1 MKLPI
6 SWLSEFVEIPEGTT
20 GRDVAAAL
28 LSVGFEVESVET
40 VGDVR
45 GALVVGQVKQIEELT
60 EFKKPIR
67 WCQVDIGTSVNGII
81 CGARNFAEGDLVVIA
96 LPGTTLPGDFTISAR
111 ETYGHVSNGM
121 ICSERELGLGQDHD
135 GIMIL
140 PAGSA
145 KPGDDAFPILGL
157 GDEVLDIAVTPDRG
171 YALSIRGLAREY
183 AIATGRA
190 LVDPGVKLA
199 ELPEATGT
207 AITAA
212 SDDRAA
218 CDLLVLHT
226 LSNFNPAAPTPDFIK
241 NRLSAVGVRSISL
254 AVDVTNYVMF
264 EIGQPLHAF
273 DADKVSGTIR
283 ARRAVEG
290 EKLETLD
297 HTERELASADLVIA
311 DDKSALSIAGVMGG
325 ASSEISETTTRV
337 VIEAAHF
344 DSVNTA
350 QSSRRHKLSSEA
362 SRRFERGVDR
372 MLAPIAAARASEL
385 LIEFGGA
392 KFEGASGVETA
403 PDPIVIGFDPAL
415 TARTAGRAYDDNASA
430 AILSSLGCQVDTSAA
445 TWQVKPPS
453 WRPDLTMPIDLVE
466 EIIRIDGYDK
476 VPTRLPVGP
485 HGRGLT
491 ESQRLLRRIGLYLA
505 GRGLVEV
512 RNYPFIGESE
522 LDALDLA
529 PDASR
534 RHALILA
541 NPLSDEQPLLR
552 TTLLPGLF
560 GAITRNTSRGFT
572 DVSLFE
578 IASVTLPSADQSA
591 TGSTNP
597 PRPSVAGRPS
607 DADLAAIE
615 KLLPA
620 QPLYASAVLTNATWS
635 DAVEIALSLGTEIG
649 VQLSVQKADVAP
661 WHPGRCAQL
670 VLNGQVIGTAGEIAP
685 RVVEKVGL
693 PKRSVAFELDL
704 TALMSAANV
713 TPSAPRI
720 WTFPIVKEDLALVV
734 KKEIAAAD
742 LMQAVSEAGGELLED
757 IKLFDVYEGNQ
768 VPEGHKSVAYALRF
782 RASDRTL
789 SADEVQA
796 VRQDILAA
804 VGEKFGATLR
814 GN

>member
-6 SWLSEFVEIPEGTT
+6 SWLKEFVEVPEGST

-45 GALVVGQVKQIEELT
+45 GALVVGKVSQIDELT
-60 EFKKPIR
+60 DYKKPIR
-67 WCQVDIGTSVNGII
+67 WCQVDIGPTVNGII
-81 CGARNFAEGDLVVIA
+81 CGARNFNEGDLVVVA

-121 ICSERELGLGQDHD
+121 ICSVRELGIGEDHD
-135 GIMIL
+135 GILIL
-140 PAGSA
+140 EPGSA

-157 GDEVLDIAVTPDRG
+157 GEEVLDIAVTPDRG
-171 YALSIRGLAREY
+171 YALSVRGLAREY
-183 AIATGRA
+183 AIATGA
-190 LVDPGVKLA
+190 KFIDPGVSLP
-199 ELPEATGT
+199 ELPEAKGN
-207 AITAA
+207 AVEAA
-212 SDDRAA
+212 SDDRAT

-226 LSNFNPAAPTPDFIK
+226 LGNFNPAAPTPDFIK
-241 NRLSAVGVRSISL
+241 SRLASVGVRSISL
-254 AVDVTNYVMF
+254 AVDVTNYVMS

-273 DADKVSGTIR
+273 DADKVTGTIR
-283 ARRAVEG
+283 ARRAKANET
-290 EKLETLD
+290 LETLD
-297 HTERELASADLVIA
+297 HTKRELTTDDLVIA
-311 DDKSALSIAGVMGG
+311 DDREALSVAGVMGG
-325 ASSEISETTTRV
+325 AYSEISDSTTRV

-344 DSVNTA
+344 DAAYVA
-350 QSSRRHKLSSEA
+350 QTSRRHKLSSEA
-362 SRRFERGVDR
+362 SRHFERGVDR
-372 MLAPIAAARASEL
+372 MLPPIAAARASKL
-385 LIEFGGA
+385 LMEYGGA
-392 KFEGASGVETA
+392 TFEGASGVETA
-403 PDPIVIGFDPAL
+403 PDQTMIAFDPQL
-415 TARTAGRAYDDNASA
+415 TARTAGRDYDASTSA
-430 AILSSLGCQVDTSAA
+430 NILESLGCKVEQTAG
-445 TWQVKPPS
+445 TWLVKPPS
-453 WRPDLTMPIDLVE
+453 WRPDLVMPIDLVE

-491 ESQRLLRRIGLYLA
+491 SSQRLLRRVGLHLA

-512 RNYPFIGESE
+512 RNYPFIGVSE
-522 LDALDLA
+522 LDALELA
-529 PDASR
+529 SDANR
-534 RHALILA
+534 RHAMQLA

-560 GAITRNTSRGFT
+560 GAVTRNTSRGFT

-591 TGSTNP
+591 TGGTNP
-597 PRPSVAGRPS
+597 PRPSVANRPS

-620 QPLYASAVLTNATWS
+620 QPLYAAAVLTSATWS
-635 DAVEIALSLGTEIG
+635 DAVEIALSLGSEIG
-649 VQLSVQKADVAP
+649 VQLAVQKADVAP

-670 VLNGQVIGTAGEIAP
+670 VLNGQVIGTAGELAP

-704 TALMSAANV
+704 SALMTAANV

-720 WTFPIVKEDLALVV
+720 WTYPIFKEDLALVV
-734 KKEIAAAD
+734 KKEVAAAD
-742 LMQAVSEAGGELLED
+742 LMQAVSAAGGELLED

-796 VRQDILAA
+796 VRQQILTE

-814 GN
+814 G